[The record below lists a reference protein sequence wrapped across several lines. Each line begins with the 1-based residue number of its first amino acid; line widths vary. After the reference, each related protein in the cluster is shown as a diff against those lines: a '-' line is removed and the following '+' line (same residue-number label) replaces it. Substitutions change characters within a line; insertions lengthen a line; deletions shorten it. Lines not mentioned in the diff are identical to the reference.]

1 MPFCDYD
8 GTPHAYT
15 RTDCGKAARQQVA
28 GIQKEAAMGTN
39 GGATIILRVGL
50 DATYLARLQ
59 QEFPDVHFP
68 LALDHDALMAAL
80 PTADA
85 IVGGGSLTPEMLE
98 RAPNVRWVA
107 ATSAGVEGLLP
118 ALKEREGITLTNFSG
133 VAAPNIAEHV
143 LMLMFAFAR
152 GARVL
157 VRQQEQ
163 HQWITDDVLLPTF
176 ELGGQ
181 TLGIVGMGAIGEE
194 LARKA
199 HGIGMRVLG
208 IQRHPAAKPKY
219 LAELLASDDLP
230 QVLTECDHL
239 ALCLPLTPA
248 TKYTIDRDELA
259 HMKRTAYLY
268 NIGRGALVNQDALIV
283 ALRGGVIAGAGL
295 DVTTP
300 EPLPPD
306 SPLWEMPNVFV
317 TGHTAASSPHYWE
330 RGIELLVDNIR
341 RFLAGDELRDTVD
354 TGAGY

>member
-1 MPFCDYD
+1 MAKNND
-8 GTPHAYT
+8 T
-15 RTDCGKAARQQVA
+15 
-28 GIQKEAAMGTN
+28 
-39 GGATIILRVGL
+39 TIILRIGL
-50 DATYLARLQ
+50 EAVYLARLQ
-59 QEFPDVHFP
+59 QEFPDVRFP

-80 PTADA
+80 PTANA
-85 IVGGGSLTPEMLE
+85 IVGGGSLTPEMLAA
-98 RAPNVRWVA
+98 APNLRWVA

-118 ALKEREGITLTNFSG
+118 ALEDQDGIILTNFSG
-133 VAAPNIAEHV
+133 VAASTIAEHV

-152 GARVL
+152 GVRIL

-163 HQWITDDVLLPTF
+163 HQWITDDVSLPTF

-208 IQRHPAAKPKY
+208 IQRHPSAKPRY
-219 LAELLASDDLP
+219 LADLLPAEALP
-230 QVLTECDHL
+230 QVLAECDHL

-259 HMKRTAYLY
+259 HMKRSAYLY

-283 ALRGGVIAGAGL
+283 ALRGNVIAGAGL

-300 EPLPPD
+300 EPLLPD
-306 SPLWEMPNVFV
+306 SPLWEMPNVLV
-317 TGHTAASSPHYWE
+317 TGHTAARTPHYWE

-354 TGAGY
+354 TRAGY